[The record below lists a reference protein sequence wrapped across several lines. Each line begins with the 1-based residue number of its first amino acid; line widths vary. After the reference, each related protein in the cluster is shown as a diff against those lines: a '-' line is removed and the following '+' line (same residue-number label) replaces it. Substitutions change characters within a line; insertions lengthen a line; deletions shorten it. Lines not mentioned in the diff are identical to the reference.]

1 MVSLND
7 GEAQE
12 LHRAEKTVEA
22 LKEKADRKK
31 RQAASLLEAAQEF
44 VDRTPIY
51 FVAALDRYV
60 IRQDGEWTF
69 LTDKA
74 MRKFYGDLFGVT
86 NFDKAFLYVMKESGR
101 NFRDVTHSFAEVD
114 GKLCWCDVGGQQQ

>member
-69 LTDKA
+69 LTD
-74 MRKFYGDLFGVT
+74 GDAKVLWRLVRRHELRQGVLVCDEGVGSQ
-86 NFDKAFLYVMKESGR
+86 FPR
-101 NFRDVTHSFAEVD
+101 RDA
-114 GKLCWCDVGGQQQ
+114 